1 MSAAVPQAALRGL
14 QQSRAKFLAGRRKSR
29 CYHDPRLSVIGSL
42 WEGEG
47 DELSGLFAAARSGGD
62 LVRSGA
68 VPLTGAVQR
77 CLQLA
82 RVRFM
87 RDQLDHLPASKQ
99 RELAHVVRVLFEEFA
114 EATARTTAPWK
125 KQARILKVV
134 LYGSYARGGWVDD
147 PIGGY
152 QSDYDILVVV
162 NDERVTDVVDYW
174 AVADDRLMR
183 DATINNA
190 LSAPVNFIV
199 HSLKDVN
206 KQLEQGRPFFID
218 IVEQGIALYE
228 AEGFAFTTPRQLP
241 PEKARA
247 EAQKHFDRWFLSGAE
262 FATLANLAAREGMA
276 NKAAFLLHQAAEH
289 FYHCSLLVM
298 TLYSPKSHKLN
309 FLRSHCEEIA
319 PSLIA
324 AWPRGDKFSRRCFE
338 LLRQAYV
345 NARYSEH
352 YKVSIEELTWINERV
367 AKLQS
372 LIEAA
377 CRERLA
383 G

>member
-1 MSAAVPQAALRGL
+1 
-14 QQSRAKFLAGRRKSR
+14 
-29 CYHDPRLSVIGSL
+29 
-42 WEGEG
+42 
-47 DELSGLFAAARSGGD
+47 
-62 LVRSGA
+62 
-68 VPLTGAVQR
+68 
-77 CLQLA
+77 
-82 RVRFM
+82 M

-114 EATARTTAPWK
+114 EAIVLSTQPWK
-125 KQARILKVV
+125 KKGRILKVV

-147 PIGGY
+147 PVGGY

-162 NDERVTDVVDYW
+162 SDDRLTDVVDYW
-174 AVADDRLMR
+174 SAADDRLMR
-183 DATINNA
+183 DMTINHV

-228 AEGFAFTTPRQLP
+228 AEGFPFATPQKLP
-241 PEKARA
+241 PAKAHA
-247 EAQKHFDRWFLSGAE
+247 EAQKYFDTWFAAASEFLGTAE
-262 FATLANLAAREGMA
+262 YAVTQGWSNR
-276 NKAAFLLHQAAEH
+276 AAFLFHQATEQ
-289 FYHCSLLVM
+289 FYHCTMLVL

-324 AWPRGDKFSRRCFE
+324 AWPRDDKFSRRCFE
-338 LLRQAYV
+338 LLRLAYV

-352 YKVSIEELTWINERV
+352 YKISDEELNWLGEHV
-367 AKLQS
+367 AALRALVKTVC
-372 LIEAA
+372 ED
-377 CRERLA
+377 RLVPP
-383 G
+383 GQ

>member
-1 MSAAVPQAALRGL
+1 
-14 QQSRAKFLAGRRKSR
+14 
-29 CYHDPRLSVIGSL
+29 
-42 WEGEG
+42 
-47 DELSGLFAAARSGGD
+47 
-62 LVRSGA
+62 
-68 VPLTGAVQR
+68 
-77 CLQLA
+77 
-82 RVRFM
+82 M
-87 RDQLDHLPASKQ
+87 RDQLDHLPSSKQ
-99 RELAHVVRVLFEEFA
+99 RELAHIVRVLFEEFA

-125 KQARILKVV
+125 KQARILKIV

-152 QSDYDILVVV
+152 QSDYDILVIV

-174 AVADDRLMR
+174 AAADDRLMR
-183 DATINNA
+183 DTTINNA

-228 AEGFAFTTPRQLP
+228 AEGFPFTSPQKLP

-247 EAQKHFDRWFLSGAE
+247 EAQKHFDYWYPLSLHALKLAE
-262 FATLANLAAREGMA
+262 ASIENGVQRD
-276 NKAAFLLHQAAEH
+276 AAFMLHQAAERA
-289 FYHCSLLVM
+289 YHGALLVL

-324 AWPRGDKFSRRCFE
+324 AWPRDDKFSRRCFE

-352 YKVSIEELTWINERV
+352 YKVSDEELAWISEHV
-367 AKLQS
+367 AELQA
-372 LIEAA
+372 LVKTVCE
-377 CRERLA
+377 ERLA
-383 G
+383 PHD